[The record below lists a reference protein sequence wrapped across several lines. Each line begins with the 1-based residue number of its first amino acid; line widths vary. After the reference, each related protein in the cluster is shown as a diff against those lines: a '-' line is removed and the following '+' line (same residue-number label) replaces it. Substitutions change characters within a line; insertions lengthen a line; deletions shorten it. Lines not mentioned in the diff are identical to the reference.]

1 MRNEALQKLYNF
13 GYSGIQIRISVVWN
27 LYVVWSWHW
36 ERQHTTQLVASAEN
50 GEKSSIHS
58 TKSTNES
65 FRRRCFLFFFYCQQ
79 TTNDS
84 YKFFTEEKKCLDN
97 SGVHLAEM
105 NGEGIKM
112 LSSLRHP
119 LKSRG
124 ERCRAALKISE
135 QVLIASQVSECPK
148 IIKDVGMTLLL
159 V

>member
-1 MRNEALQKLYNF
+1 MLSEAGIENVSIPLNSSHQLRTERKVPFTLRKVPTRV
-13 GYSGIQIRISVVWN
+13 SGGAV
-27 LYVVWSWHW
+27 
-36 ERQHTTQLVASAEN
+36 
-50 GEKSSIHS
+50 
-58 TKSTNES
+58 
-65 FRRRCFLFFFYCQQ
+65 FFFFYCQQ

-124 ERCRAALKISE
+124 ERCRVALKISE